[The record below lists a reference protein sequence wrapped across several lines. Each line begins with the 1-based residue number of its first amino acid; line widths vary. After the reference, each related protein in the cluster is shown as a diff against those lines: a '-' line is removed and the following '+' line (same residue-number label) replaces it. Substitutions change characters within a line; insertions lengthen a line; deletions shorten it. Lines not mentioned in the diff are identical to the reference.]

1 MIWRTKLQTLLETN
15 SLFWSPLSDS
25 RSYICETQTFLYP
38 PIFLKQW
45 KFRGLSRSGIYF
57 VRKNQRTFKTTK
69 KRYSYDYMG
78 DWYPVSFPTLL
89 WKREPDKLIL
99 PSSPSRH
106 MTKSRSIST
115 VEGSGATCTRI
126 FFELFFQNRW
136 SFYGPVD
143 PKHAK
148 NFKKVKKTPKMHW
161 HHTTQMVMETLVTS
175 G

>member
-1 MIWRTKLQTLLETN
+1 MVILCVTINIMNTRPIFSINIVLNIYFYNSDEEEDHELYKISFFPLKIYLNFFNIWRRKLQTLLETN

-25 RSYICETQTFLYP
+25 RSYICETRTFLYP

-106 MTKSRSIST
+106 MYLSRFS
-115 VEGSGATCTRI
+115 
-126 FFELFFQNRW
+126 L
-136 SFYGPVD
+136 
-143 PKHAK
+143 K
-148 NFKKVKKTPKMHW
+148 
-161 HHTTQMVMETLVTS
+161 
-175 G
+175 

>member
-1 MIWRTKLQTLLETN
+1 MVILCVTINIMNTRPIFSINIVLNIYFYNSDEEEDHELYKIWFLFPLINLSKFFDDLKNKTSN
-15 SLFWSPLSDS
+15 SLGNKLSLLKPFVRLS
-25 RSYICETQTFLYP
+25 ILYLWNFSLP

-106 MTKSRSIST
+106 MYLSRFS
-115 VEGSGATCTRI
+115 
-126 FFELFFQNRW
+126 L
-136 SFYGPVD
+136 
-143 PKHAK
+143 K
-148 NFKKVKKTPKMHW
+148 
-161 HHTTQMVMETLVTS
+161 
-175 G
+175 

>member
-69 KRYSYDYMG
+69 KRYSYHYMG

-106 MTKSRSIST
+106 MYLSRFSFLQRRGSYTGCKGGNIYIYSYIHHLTKNDPCVKSII
-115 VEGSGATCTRI
+115 VESS
-126 FFELFFQNRW
+126 EFQ
-136 SFYGPVD
+136 S
-143 PKHAK
+143 
-148 NFKKVKKTPKMHW
+148 
-161 HHTTQMVMETLVTS
+161 S
-175 G
+175 